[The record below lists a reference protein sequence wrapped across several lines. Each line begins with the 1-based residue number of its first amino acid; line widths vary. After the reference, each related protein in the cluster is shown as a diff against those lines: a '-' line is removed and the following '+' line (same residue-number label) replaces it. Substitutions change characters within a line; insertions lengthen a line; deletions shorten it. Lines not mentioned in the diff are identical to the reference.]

1 MGPPE
6 PSWWWWWCWCPAKPQ
21 LWLPT
26 DGRGGWDGQ
35 HRQGLSVNRSW
46 LFWGENAQHQPHL
59 GLQSQP
65 CQLTG
70 PRSRDLGT
78 CHGTTVP
85 VSVTQELLFPLSRVV
100 GSKVRSS
107 GVSRTLD
114 AWWVPRVRSAP
125 SLPRMSPEMR
135 SPNQRVQQRSLA
147 PALRPR
153 ELISKP
159 MQGQARALLSADA
172 DGTLCVSDDAGM
184 EGYAYN

>member
-6 PSWWWWWCWCPAKPQ
+6 PSWWWWCPAKPQ

-70 PRSRDLGT
+70 PRSWDLGT

-85 VSVTQELLFPLSRVV
+85 VSVTQEFVFPLSRVV

-114 AWWVPRVRSAP
+114 GRGGCRAFGLLRACPGCPQRCTAPTRGFNRGAWLLPCDRAGADLQTHAGSGRS
-125 SLPRMSPEMR
+125 S
-135 SPNQRVQQRSLA
+135 
-147 PALRPR
+147 ALCR
-153 ELISKP
+153 
-159 MQGQARALLSADA
+159 
-172 DGTLCVSDDAGM
+172 C
-184 EGYAYN
+184 